1 MRQRNDGQ
9 GEVNSVQNQFT
20 AYLTVAIQR
29 RKRDYMDKKN
39 RLLAHEISDSLQ
51 RMDIPDPN
59 ALEPLEYFP
68 VLMSLENLMLLE
80 AIESLD
86 ELERSILF
94 ARVLEKCDYG
104 ELAKKLGLHY
114 KGVSAAYYRV
124 LQKLRRKLGGDKQ

>member
-9 GEVNSVQNQFT
+9 GEVNSLQNQFT

-29 RKRDYMDKKN
+29 RKRDYMNKKN
-39 RLLAHEISDSLQ
+39 RLLAHEISDSFQ

-59 ALEPLEYFP
+59 ALEPPEYFP

-104 ELAKKLGLHY
+104 ELAKKLGLRY